1 MKRDEEER
9 VSDLS
14 LEQYRLGELPAA
26 AAAGLAERIGRDPAL
41 AARLGSLAASDAEI
55 LAAHPPAEVAA
66 AIRGRLAVEQPGD
79 GALRGRQA
87 RRLRPV
93 RFSTLAFPAAAAVL
107 LTVSLFLVRDRLLT
121 GRDTVRLK
129 GLATTLSAWRKTGNG
144 AERLADGAAGRAG
157 DVIQLSYLAA
167 GARYG
172 VIFSIDGRGVVTFHL
187 PEGWEGGPARSPA
200 LDGSGEVTLASAY
213 ELDDAPSFERFFLVY
228 GDAPFEVSDAAGP
241 ARRLAARPDAALRGR
256 LGLPR
261 TLRQASFLLVKDR

>member
-1 MKRDEEER
+1 
-9 VSDLS
+9 
-14 LEQYRLGELPAA
+14 
-26 AAAGLAERIGRDPAL
+26 
-41 AARLGSLAASDAEI
+41 
-55 LAAHPPAEVAA
+55 
-66 AIRGRLAVEQPGD
+66 
-79 GALRGRQA
+79 
-87 RRLRPV
+87 V

-107 LTVSLFLVRDRLLT
+107 LSVSLFLVRDRLLA
-121 GRDTVRLK
+121 GQDTVRLK
-129 GLATTLSAWRKTGNG
+129 GLATVLSAWRKTGNG
-144 AERLADGAAGRAG
+144 AERLADGAAARAG
-157 DVIQLSYLAA
+157 DVIQLSYLSA

-187 PEGWEGGPARSPA
+187 PEGWEGGPTRSPA